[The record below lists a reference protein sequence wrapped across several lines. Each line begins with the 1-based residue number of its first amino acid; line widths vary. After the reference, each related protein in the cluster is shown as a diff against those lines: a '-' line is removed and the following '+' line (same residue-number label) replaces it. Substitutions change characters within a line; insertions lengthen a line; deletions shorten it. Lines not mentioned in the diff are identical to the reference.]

1 LFSYSDNVFD
11 WDAESFGKF
20 RSVVKLSSDVQ
31 YSAVLICGNF
41 YADCVGLATDTNRYG
56 FTAP

>member
-1 LFSYSDNVFD
+1 VFN
-11 WDAESFGKF
+11 WDTESFGKF

-31 YSAVLICGNF
+31 HGAVLVCGNF
-41 YADCVGLATDTNRYG
+41 YADRVGFAAETNRYG